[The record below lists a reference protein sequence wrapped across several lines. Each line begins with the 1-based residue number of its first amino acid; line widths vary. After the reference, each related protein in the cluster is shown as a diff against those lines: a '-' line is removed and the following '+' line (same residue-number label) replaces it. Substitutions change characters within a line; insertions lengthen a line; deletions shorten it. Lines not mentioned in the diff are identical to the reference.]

1 MYQGRRVRTLTGMK
15 RRLLFTLIVTG
26 LIVLALAG
34 WSVKGLRWVFGG
46 DGTDAVPQP
55 A

>member
-1 MYQGRRVRTLTGMK
+1 MK
-15 RRLLFTLIVTG
+15 RRLLFGLLITG

-34 WSVKGLRWVFGG
+34 WALQGIRWAVSGG
-46 DGTDAVPQP
+46 GAGVPQP